1 MKLEITYRK
10 TKKIK
15 RNMLRLNNM
24 LLEDQWV
31 NDETKE
37 EMRKYHKTNKNE
49 NTILQNLWNAARVI
63 LRGKVIVMKS
73 FFKKQEKSLIKT

>member
-31 NDETKE
+31 NDEAKE

-49 NTILQNLWNAARVI
+49 NTILQNLWNVARVI
-63 LRGKVIVMKS
+63 LRGKVIVIKS
-73 FFKKQEKSLIKT
+73 FLKKQEKSLIKT

>member
-49 NTILQNLWNAARVI
+49 NTILQNLWNTARVI

>member
-1 MKLEITYRK
+1 
-10 TKKIK
+10 
-15 RNMLRLNNM
+15 MLRLNNM

-31 NDETKE
+31 NDEAKE

-49 NTILQNLWNAARVI
+49 NTILQNLWNVARVI

-73 FFKKQEKSLIKT
+73 FFKKQEKSLINT

>member
-31 NDETKE
+31 NDEAKE

-49 NTILQNLWNAARVI
+49 NTILQNLWNVARVI

-73 FFKKQEKSLIKT
+73 FFKKQEKSLINT

>member
-31 NDETKE
+31 NDEAKE

-49 NTILQNLWNAARVI
+49 NTILQNLWNVAP
-63 LRGKVIVMKS
+63 
-73 FFKKQEKSLIKT
+73 

>member
-31 NDETKE
+31 NDEAKE

-49 NTILQNLWNAARVI
+49 NTILQNLWNVARVI

>member
-1 MKLEITYRK
+1 
-10 TKKIK
+10 
-15 RNMLRLNNM
+15 MLRLNNM